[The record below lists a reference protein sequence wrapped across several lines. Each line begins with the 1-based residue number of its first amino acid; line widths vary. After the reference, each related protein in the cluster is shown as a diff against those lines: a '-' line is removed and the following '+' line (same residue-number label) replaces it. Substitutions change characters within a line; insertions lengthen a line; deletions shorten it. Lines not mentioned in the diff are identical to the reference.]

1 MSTLQE
7 KLYISIFSAFLFAL
21 VYLPYTFKLTNNL
34 VNTYENECP
43 TDIGLLLHTAVF
55 FVLTYLSMWNS
66 PHPAGLKLKFSI
78 YGALIFYFIASPAMF
93 NLTGSIFGDS
103 IAHQGCPTL
112 YGVLLHA
119 LVFCAALTGVMY
131 LPNETD

>member
-7 KLYISIFSAFLFAL
+7 KLYISVFSAFLFAL

-34 VNTYENECP
+34 MHTSENDCP
-43 TDIGLLLHTAVF
+43 TDLGLLLHTAVF

-66 PHPAGLKLKFSI
+66 PISSGLKLKFSI
-78 YGALIFYFIASPAMF
+78 YGTLIFYFIASPTMF
-93 NLTGSIFGDS
+93 NLTGTIFGNS
-103 IAHQGCPTL
+103 IADHGCPTVS
-112 YGVLLHA
+112 GVLLHA

-131 LPNETD
+131 LPHDSA